1 MAYLIH
7 LETCTR
13 SLSVAVSQD
22 DRLISEKITHSGN
35 THSENITIFIEQAV
49 NEAGISLSNLDAV
62 SVSKGPG
69 SYMGLRI
76 GTSAAKGLCFA
87 LDIPLIAVD
96 TLQAMAL
103 KMSHETQALKALY
116 CPMLDARRMEVY
128 CALYNEQN
136 KCIQPTA
143 ARIID
148 NKSFENELMNNTIF
162 FFGDGAPKCKSV
174 LHESPLALFE
184 DNYVMSAQAL
194 IPLAWQRY
202 TENKFENLA
211 YFEPFYLKNFIP
223 GEPKV
228 KGLR

>member
-22 DRLISEKITHSGN
+22 DRLIAEKITHSGN

-76 GTSAAKGLCFA
+76 GTSAAKGLCYA

-103 KMSHETQALKALY
+103 KMSHETQAEKALY

-128 CALYNEQN
+128 CALYDAYN
-136 KCIQPTA
+136 KCVEVTSA
-143 ARIID
+143 KIID
-148 NKSFENELMNNTIF
+148 STSFDKELQNSLVY
-162 FFGDGAPKCKSV
+162 FFGEGAPKCKSV
-174 LHESPLALFE
+174 LQKSSSALFI

-202 TENKFENLA
+202 TEKKFENLA
-211 YFEPFYLKNFIP
+211 YFEPFYLKDFIP

>member
-7 LETCTR
+7 LETSTR
-13 SLSVAVSQD
+13 SLSVAVSQN
-22 DRLISEKITHSGN
+22 DRLIAEKTTLSGN

-49 NEAGISLSNLDAV
+49 NEAGIRLSNLDAV

-76 GTSAAKGLCFA
+76 GTSAAKGLCYA

-128 CALYNEQN
+128 CALYDEQN
-136 KCIQPTA
+136 TCIQPTA
-143 ARIID
+143 AIIID
-148 NKSFENELMNNTIF
+148 NKSFKIELINNTII
-162 FFGDGAPKCKSV
+162 FFGDGAPKCKPVMQENPS
-174 LHESPLALFE
+174 ALFE
-184 DNYVMSAQAL
+184 DNYLMRAQAL
-194 IPLAWQRY
+194 IPLSWQRY
-202 TENKFENLA
+202 TEKKFENLA
-211 YFEPFYLKNFIP
+211 YFEPFYLKDFIP